1 MRDATRTRGT
11 WSWAW
16 PGLLGL
22 AAAVACSSARPHVD
36 PRPLVIAAGAESGV
50 YYLLGRALT
59 EVFNAAIPEVRA
71 SVLATTGSGYNLR
84 AVEEGTA
91 ALAFTQADVGFF
103 AVHEGVAGDLRPYTH
118 LRAMAVLY
126 VNAVQL
132 VTARDSGIQRV
143 EDLPGRRVGVGP
155 PESGTE
161 VAARLVLQ
169 AQNLEDLIAAEPLT
183 FDDVADGLARHEV
196 DAAFLV
202 SSYPVPVISRLNA
215 ARGVRLVPIERALAD
230 RIRAD
235 YPFFHPILIPAG
247 TYEGQSAPV
256 ETIGVD
262 NLLVCRSDLPDDL
275 VYRLTR
281 VFIESLSSLS
291 RVHAAAAS
299 VDPEQAPAAPIALHP
314 GAARFYRERELF
326 R

>member
-1 MRDATRTRGT
+1 
-11 WSWAW
+11 
-16 PGLLGL
+16 
-22 AAAVACSSARPHVD
+22 
-36 PRPLVIAAGAESGV
+36 
-50 YYLLGRALT
+50 
-59 EVFNAAIPEVRA
+59 
-71 SVLATTGSGYNLR
+71 
-84 AVEEGTA
+84 
-91 ALAFTQADVGFF
+91 
-103 AVHEGVAGDLRPYTH
+103 
-118 LRAMAVLY
+118 
-126 VNAVQL
+126 
-132 VTARDSGIQRV
+132 VTARDSGIHRV
-143 EDLPGRRVGVGP
+143 EDLQGRRVGVGP
-155 PESGTE
+155 PVSGTQ
-161 VAARLVLQ
+161 VAAKLVLQ
-169 AQNLEDLIAAEPLT
+169 AQNLQNRIAAEPLT
-183 FDDVADGLARHEV
+183 FDDVADGLSRHEV
-196 DAAFLV
+196 DAGFLV

-215 ARGVRLVPIERALAD
+215 SRGVRLVPIERALAD

-281 VFIESLSSLS
+281 VFTESLSRLS

-299 VDPEQAPAAPIALHP
+299 VDPEQAPTAPIPLHP

>member
-1 MRDATRTRGT
+1 MSDGTRTALSQT
-11 WSWAW
+11 W
-16 PGLLGL
+16 PVLLGL
-22 AAAVACSSARPHVD
+22 ALVAACSSTRAEVE

-59 EVFNAAIPEVRA
+59 EVFNNAMPEVRA
-71 SVLATTGSGYNLR
+71 SVLETTGSGFNLR
-84 AVEEGTA
+84 AVEDGSA

-103 AVHEGVAGDLRPYTH
+103 AVHEGTAGDSRPYTH

-132 VTARDSGIQRV
+132 VTARDSGIHRV
-143 EDLPGRRVGVGP
+143 EDLQGRRVGVGP
-155 PESGTE
+155 PVSGTQ
-161 VAARLVLQ
+161 VAAKLVLQ
-169 AQNLEDLIAAEPLT
+169 AQNLQGRIAAEPLT
-183 FDDVADGLARHEV
+183 FDDVADGLSRHEV
-196 DAAFLV
+196 DAGFLV

-215 ARGVRLVPIERALAD
+215 TRGVRLVPIERALAD
-230 RIRAD
+230 RIRTD

-247 TYEGQSAPV
+247 TYDGQSAPV

-281 VFIESLSSLS
+281 VFIESLSTLS

-299 VDPEQAPAAPIALHP
+299 VDPEQAPTAPIALHP